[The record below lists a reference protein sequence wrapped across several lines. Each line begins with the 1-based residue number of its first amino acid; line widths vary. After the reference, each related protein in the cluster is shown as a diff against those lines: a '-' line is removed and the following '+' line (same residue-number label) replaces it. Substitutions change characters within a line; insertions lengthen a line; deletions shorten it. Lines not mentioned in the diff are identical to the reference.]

1 MTAAGGDQHVVAR
14 PERDG
19 LGVALEAEPG
29 APAEQQ
35 DPFVARLVVPA
46 PGRRRVT
53 GRDDPLEPE
62 RGRLEEDVDELLARR
77 GGPGREDVVDGAE
90 DSTEVVPTA

>member
-1 MTAAGGDQHVVAR
+1 MVAR
-14 PERDG
+14 RKRDG

-46 PGRRRVT
+46 PDRRRVT

-62 RGRLEEDVDELLARR
+62 RGRLEEDVDEFLAER
-77 GGPGREDVVDGAE
+77 GGHGREDVVDGAE
-90 DSTEVVPTA
+90 DSIEVVPPA

>member
-1 MTAAGGDQHVVAR
+1 MVAR
-14 PERDG
+14 REREG
-19 LGVALEAEPG
+19 LGIALEPEPG

-46 PGRRRVT
+46 PDRRRVT

-62 RGRLEEDVDELLARR
+62 RGRLEEDVDQLLAER
-77 GGPGREDVVDGAE
+77 GGRGREDVFDGAE
-90 DSTEVVPTA
+90 DSIEVVPPA